1 MINRIMESI
10 REQNDTLLRE
20 LLENREA
27 LQVKNEEEAFGHL
40 HRVACAVRAG
50 AKEMDRNMDKVCS
63 AMLTR
68 EAFEEKVNGVY
79 SVCLTLSAAAQHMA
93 LVARQIYEQTLIYPG
108 ARAGMTPM
116 ETLVEEQKMLTDDAE
131 VAYERAGDELQNM

>member
-1 MINRIMESI
+1 MINRIMEGT
-10 REQNDTLLRE
+10 REQNDALLRE
-20 LLENREA
+20 LVENREA
-27 LQVKNEEEAFGHL
+27 LQVKNKEEAFGHL
-40 HRVACAVRAG
+40 TRVACAVRAG

-68 EAFEEKVNGVY
+68 EGFEEKVNGVY
-79 SVCLTLSAAAQHMA
+79 NVCLTLSAAAQHMA

-116 ETLVEEQKMLTDDAE
+116 EALVEEQEMLVDDEEIRHE
-131 VAYERAGDELQNM
+131 V